1 MVLSRLV
8 VGAASAAALAF
19 FASPASAALTVYSD
33 ISAWHAASADTSTV
47 NFPNTPMTLGSNP
60 ASFTQTTLSGT
71 VVLATDDAVS
81 DGLLFL
87 IGSDQSGHAPVLSS
101 QGHDNGMAHLRI
113 TVDAPI
119 RAFALIF
126 GTPNATNVT
135 FTFSTGDTA
144 TFASSTAP
152 GLYDTPHFFG
162 VISDTSFT
170 SLLITAPDTDDGF
183 NHLNVSEAYIG
194 QAAVPEPS
202 TWAMMLLGFGGLGGM
217 LRSRRRDSFTL
228 LG

>member
-1 MVLSRLV
+1 MVLSRIV
-8 VGAASAAALAF
+8 AGAASAAALAF
-19 FASPASAALTVYSD
+19 LASPAFAALTVYSD
-33 ISAWHAASADTSTV
+33 VSAWHAASADTSTV
-47 NFPNTPMTLGSNP
+47 NFPNTPMGLGSNP
-60 ASFTQTTLSGT
+60 ASFTQITLSGT
-71 VVLATDDAVS
+71 VVLATDDAIS

-113 TVDAPI
+113 TVDTPI
-119 RAFALIF
+119 RAFAFFF
-126 GTPNATNVT
+126 GTPDATNVN
-135 FTFSTGDTA
+135 FAFSNGDA
-144 TFASSTAP
+144 AVFASSAAP

-170 SLLITAPDTDDGF
+170 SLLITAPDTDGF
-183 NHLNVSEAYIG
+183 NHLNVSEAYVG

-202 TWAMMLLGFGGLGGM
+202 TWAMMLLGFGGLGAM